1 MFVCTHNTYCTHTH
15 THTQV
20 AYPDPDL
27 NPRAFAKYG
36 AVKDSCVLA
45 FRREI
50 EMMALVGNHY
60 AEKNEKGKRGKRND
74 GAGRKSLCGGKKRNH
89 CAGRE
94 ALVCGGPNSLSTY
107 FTYFTTGGES

>member
-1 MFVCTHNTYCTHTH
+1 VCVHTHILYTHTH
-15 THTQV
+15 TSHTHKHTSTHTYTHKQV

-60 AEKNEKGKRGKRND
+60 AEKMQKR
-74 GAGRKSLCGGKKRNH
+74 KKK
-89 CAGRE
+89 
-94 ALVCGGPNSLSTY
+94 
-107 FTYFTTGGES
+107 